1 MLPEH
6 VAALRA
12 LAEALP
18 AGTPLSVPRE
28 WVLEL
33 LAARPDHSAAAPA
46 DATAQSVAARYGR
59 RASTIRG
66 WCEAGRFPGAY
77 RLHGREW
84 RIPRAASEAFEA
96 AQRPA
101 GTQAR
106 GVQPLSDW
114 RRLP

>member
-12 LAEALP
+12 LAEAMPL
-18 AGTPLSVPRE
+18 GTTVSVPRD

-33 LAARPDHSAAAPA
+33 LAARPDHPAAAPV
-46 DATAQSVAARYGR
+46 DATVQSVAARYGR

-77 RLHGREW
+77 KLHGREW
-84 RIPRAASEAFEA
+84 RIPRAAFEAFEA
-96 AQRPA
+96 TQRPA
-101 GTQAR
+101 GTQTR
-106 GVQPLSDW
+106 GVQSLSDW
-114 RRLP
+114 RRLS